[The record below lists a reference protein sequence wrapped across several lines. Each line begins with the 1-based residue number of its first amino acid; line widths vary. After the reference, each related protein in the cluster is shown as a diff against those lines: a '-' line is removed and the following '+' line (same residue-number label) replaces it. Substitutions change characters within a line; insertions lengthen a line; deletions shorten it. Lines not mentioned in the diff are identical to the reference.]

1 MKCTAALYVV
11 AKILKIIIAYLNA
24 SLLAFHA
31 PSIKLFYPI
40 GHMAHFTAA
49 YMPLFHASTASISHY
64 IVSNRSRPKARF
76 ALIYRSESWI

>member
-31 PSIKLFYPI
+31 PFAMPSLYI
-40 GHMAHFTAA
+40 GHEAHFTAEYA
-49 YMPLFHASTASISHY
+49 PPFHATCKVA
-64 IVSNRSRPKARF
+64 F
-76 ALIYRSESWI
+76 D